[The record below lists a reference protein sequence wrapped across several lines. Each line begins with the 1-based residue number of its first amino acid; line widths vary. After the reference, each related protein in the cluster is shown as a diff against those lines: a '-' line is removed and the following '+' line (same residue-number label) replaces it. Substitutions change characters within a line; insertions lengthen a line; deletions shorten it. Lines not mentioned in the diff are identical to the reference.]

1 MIEHLDE
8 HGAPCKRH
16 PLTVETLLG
25 YAAIGSRA
33 SGFHHDAASKLQS
46 LMMALDE
53 IDEIVGQDASDIRQ
67 ATDTAQMALRELHA
81 LLTYNRALAK
91 APQRKKTPLGELITR
106 AADRHGVKVKGD
118 IGAFEPFIAPPSM
131 THAFAILLDLIAGPV
146 QAGRVVDVQAERTD
160 ERVTLALVGGAEPT
174 QANANELIAIASY
187 LITREEGQLRCAP
200 KGFIVQLPL
209 T

>member
-16 PLTVETLLG
+16 PSSVETLLA
-25 YAAIGSRA
+25 YASIGSRA

-53 IDEIVGQDASDIRQ
+53 IDEIVGQDGSEIRQ

-81 LLTYNRALAK
+81 LLTHNRALAK
-91 APQRKKTPLGELITR
+91 APQRKQTPLGELIAR
-106 AADRHGVKVKGD
+106 AGDRHGVKVKGN
-118 IGAFEPFIAPPSM
+118 IGAFEPIIASPSM
-131 THAFAILLDLIAGPV
+131 THAFAVLLDLIAGPV
-146 QAGRVVDVQAERTD
+146 QSGRVVEVQAERAG
-160 ERVTLALVGGAEPT
+160 ERVKIALIGGAEPT
-174 QANANELIAIASY
+174 HTNANELIAIANY